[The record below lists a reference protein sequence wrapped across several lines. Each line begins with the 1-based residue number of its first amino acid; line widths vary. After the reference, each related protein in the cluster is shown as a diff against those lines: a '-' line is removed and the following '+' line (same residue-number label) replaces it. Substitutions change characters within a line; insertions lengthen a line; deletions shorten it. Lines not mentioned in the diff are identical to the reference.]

1 MKRWLGVC
9 AMSLLLTGGAQAA
22 GFEARAATPAPEL
35 KAQDLARATKTLA
48 DYRGKVVLLNF
59 WASWCPPCLREM
71 PSMERLRI
79 RMAGRP
85 LAIVALD
92 SAETADEVNGFLSKM
107 KLGFPI
113 LLDPDGSNTKRWK
126 VFALPTTFLLDASG
140 RVRYVLT
147 GPTEWDEGEALKI
160 IESLLAESSPA
171 KAASPK
177 TAFNPAITKEY
188 DQIGL

>member
-9 AMSLLLTGGAQAA
+9 AMGLWLAGGAQAA
-22 GFEARAATPAPEL
+22 GFEARAATPSPDLNAADLKGAP
-35 KAQDLARATKTLA
+35 KTLA

-71 PSMERLRI
+71 PSMERLRVK
-79 RMAGRP
+79 MAGRP
-85 LAIVALD
+85 LAVVALD
-92 SAETADEVNGFLSKM
+92 SAETREEVDAYLSRM

-126 VFALPTTFLLDASG
+126 VFALPTTFLLDAEG

-147 GPTEWDEGEALKI
+147 GPTEWDEGEALEI
-160 IESLLAESSPA
+160 IESLLAELPA
-171 KAASPK
+171 RAKSHQRGHLTPK
-177 TAFNPAITKEY
+177 
-188 DQIGL
+188 

>member
-71 PSMERLRI
+71 PSMERLRLK
-79 RMAGRP
+79 MAGRP

-92 SAETADEVNGFLSKM
+92 SAETAEEVNGFLSRM

-140 RVRYVLT
+140 RVRHVLT
-147 GPTEWDEGEALKI
+147 GPTEWDEGEALEI
-160 IESLLAESSPA
+160 IESLLAEFPAGAKSPTGRA
-171 KAASPK
+171 LTP
-177 TAFNPAITKEY
+177 
-188 DQIGL
+188 Q